1 MNPLLQESTLR
12 HGAIPYDQIKAEH
25 FLPGIKE
32 AIRIGKENLDKV
44 KSLPASFEN
53 TIEGIEFAD
62 DYVSYVSNIFF
73 GLYSAHCTE
82 DIEQISEEFN
92 SILTKYFNSISLDAD
107 LYLKVKEAK
116 ENTKIDG
123 LNDEQKTLLDKM
135 NKSFVR
141 NGAELSEDNKNI
153 IRSIDEEMSALEV
166 KFTENVRKATNA
178 YQLVVEGKVD
188 INGIPDNAVEAA
200 ATLAS
205 EKGFD
210 GKWMFTLHFPSYLPF
225 MQNCK
230 SSKLREK
237 MSKARQTVAFGG
249 EFDNTNSVLRMLELK
264 HQRANLLG
272 YKTHADFILEE
283 RMAKDPKTVDDFLE
297 NIKSKAKPA
306 SLDEVKELKDLKKDL
321 DGDDTL
327 HSWDLSFYTQILKK
341 KKLDIDDEVLRPYL
355 KLENVIDGVFK
366 IAENLFDIEFKQV
379 DDLPTWHEDVKT
391 FEVFNKNASFIG
403 LFYCDF
409 HPREEKRPGAWMSD
423 TVAQGMM
430 FGKIGT
436 PQIHNTC
443 NFTKPTKSKPSLLT
457 LNEVETLFHEFG
469 HGLHGLLSKCHYKSI
484 AGTNVLWDF
493 VELPSQI
500 MENWVKEKEC
510 LDLFAIHFETGE
522 KIPADIIEKI
532 KKSATFQEGYA
543 TMRQVSLATLD
554 MKLHT
559 TDPKEIK
566 DLAAFEK
573 NVLSEFKFT
582 DDDGF
587 DKSMLAS
594 FGHIFPHGGY
604 SSGYYSYK
612 WAEVLDADAFEAFKE
627 KSIFDKDVA
636 KKFRENILEK
646 GGSIHPMELYKA
658 FRGKEPSVDPLLR
671 RAGLI

>member
-82 DIEQISEEFN
+82 DIEKISEEFN
-92 SILTKYFNSISLDAD
+92 SILTKYYNSISLDAD

-116 ENTKIDG
+116 ENTKIDS

-178 YQLVVEGKVD
+178 YQLVVEDKVD
-188 INGIPDNAVEAA
+188 IDGIPDNAVEAA
-200 ATLAS
+200 ATLAN

-230 SSKLREK
+230 NSKLREK

-264 HQRANLLG
+264 YQRANLLG

-321 DGDDTL
+321 DRDDTL

>member
-1 MNPLLQESTLR
+1 MNPLLQQSTLR
-12 HGAIPYDQIKAEH
+12 HGAIPYDQIRGEH
-25 FLPGIKE
+25 FLPGIQE

-44 KSLPASFEN
+44 KSHPASFEN

-62 DYVSYVSNIFF
+62 DYVGYVSNIFF

-82 DIEQISEEFN
+82 DIEKISEEFN
-92 SILTKYFNSISLDAD
+92 SILTKYYNSISLDAD
-107 LYLKVKEAK
+107 LFLKVKEAK
-116 ENTKIDG
+116 ENTNLEN

-135 NKSFVR
+135 YKSFVR
-141 NGAELSEDNKNI
+141 NGAELSEDDKNI

-166 KFTENVRKATNA
+166 KFTENVRKATND
-178 YQLVVEGKVD
+178 YQLVVEDKVD

-200 ATLAS
+200 ATLAA

-230 SSKLREK
+230 NSKLRKK

-249 EFDNTNSVLRMLELK
+249 EFDNTNSVLRMLKLK
-264 HQRANLLG
+264 QQRANLLG

-283 RMAKDPKTVDDFLE
+283 RMAKDPKTVTDFLE

-306 SLDEVKELKDLKKDL
+306 SLMEVKELKELKKEL
-321 DGDDTL
+321 DGNENL

-379 DDLPTWHEDVKT
+379 SDLPTWHEDVKT
-391 FEVFNKNASFIG
+391 FEVFNKDSSFIG

-559 TDPKEIK
+559 TDPKEIT

-573 NVLSEFKFT
+573 DVLSEFKFT

-587 DKSMLAS
+587 DISMLAS

-671 RAGLI
+671 RAGLL